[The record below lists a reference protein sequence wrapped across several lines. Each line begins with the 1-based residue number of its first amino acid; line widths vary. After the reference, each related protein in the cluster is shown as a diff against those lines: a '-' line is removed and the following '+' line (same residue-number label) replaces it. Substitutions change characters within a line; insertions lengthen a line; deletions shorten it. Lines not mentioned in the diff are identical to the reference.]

1 MFSENNFMNEE
12 YIKNRKDYNLDDE
25 SLCGDVSDMDVNH
38 GYFYAGSNG
47 DDTSVDNKDADK

>member
-1 MFSENNFMNEE
+1 MNEE

-38 GYFYAGSNG
+38 WYFYAGSNG